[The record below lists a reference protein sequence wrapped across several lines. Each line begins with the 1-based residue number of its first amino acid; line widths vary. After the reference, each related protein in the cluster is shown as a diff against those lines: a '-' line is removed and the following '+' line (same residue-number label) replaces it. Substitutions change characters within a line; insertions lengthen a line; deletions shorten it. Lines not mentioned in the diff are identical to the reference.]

1 MNETTKTVTS
11 IVLSSNDNETKTET
25 KREKTVRLI
34 SGNVNKCLDSL
45 DMIEKR
51 LNNQYEWN
59 FDDYSN
65 IEFALLQA
73 LDKIQ
78 IAHEKLMKNDNV
90 KVQKARFTL

>member
-1 MNETTKTVTS
+1 MENVKQVTS
-11 IVLSSNDNETKTET
+11 IVLSSNDNETKPET

-51 LNNQYEWN
+51 LNKSYNWEP
-59 FDDYSN
+59 DDYSN

-73 LDKIQ
+73 LDRIQ
-78 IAHEKLMKNDNV
+78 IAHEKLMRNDNV